1 MRRLI
6 LITAVGIVAACG
18 GAEET
23 GDDAGTGNT
32 SGEDGSGGTSSGSGG
47 KSGSAGRAGSGPKG
61 GSSGVGQGGEPSAG
75 EGNSAG
81 KSGSSGSGGS
91 AGTMGGKGKSSTLP
105 PGDCALDAPAFCE
118 KFETPHPGGRGGD
131 LDETRFSFARWAHSF
146 QYFWFRVP
154 ASTYEDAWMPATFCG
169 EPFEGILPPDDVR
182 VCDGVGVDG
191 VVSGQLNE
199 VFDDQGDFGFQA
211 MRIRQM
217 FDFTDREGR
226 IAWDVDGKINPH
238 HSGHGWW
245 FEVWITEDPQPL
257 PYHEAPTVTA
267 VPRAGVGFALRF
279 GAGNCQHTEDSW
291 GNALEAIVVAK
302 DFEIEHWFDDIGY
315 NMGDD
320 RCFRS
325 FDAKL
330 NHFEIRLTQNRAEFW
345 ASDYEDP
352 ASFKLRAVQEDL
364 DLSFSRGYVHFQH
377 SHYNASKDGMAGCEE
392 GVDGTCPSPSQ
403 TFRWDNVGFDG
414 PVLPTPRAYE
424 FPDNTAPDSEGA
436 GGRHYGYYLTDK
448 EFRKLGIDGVDLA
461 GATRARLNLSFFTA
475 PGRTLEYR
483 FNGKAKRTYKVPK
496 QDDTDY
502 QLQTVSTD
510 VPLADLVPG
519 KNVLE
524 LKVAAPQTY
533 EHEAVANLDLTLEV
547 AP

>member
-32 SGEDGSGGTSSGSGG
+32 SGEDGSGATSGSGG
-47 KSGSAGRAGSGPKG
+47 KGGSAGRAGSGSKG
-61 GSSGVGQGGEPSAG
+61 GSSGVGDGGEPSAG

-414 PVLPTPRAYE
+414 PVYPTPRGYDVPNANE
-424 FPDNTAPDSEGA
+424 RGPEG
-436 GGRHYGYYLTDK
+436 GYYFGWYLI
-448 EFRKLGIDGVDLA
+448 EGEA
-461 GATRARLNLSFFTA
+461 LSFTA
-475 PGRTLEYR
+475 PSVDLTDALSASFNFNVMMEIGQELQYR
-483 FNGKAKRTYKVPK
+483 FNGGEWHTFVLPPGPQELSTIRSFTLEAPLEELVTGDNEIEVLMP
-496 QDDTDY
+496 QADT
-502 QLQTVSTD
+502 
-510 VPLADLVPG
+510 G
-519 KNVLE
+519 
-524 LKVAAPQTY
+524 Y
-533 EHEAVANLDLTLEV
+533 EGIGNLDITVEV
-547 AP
+547 P